1 MIVSGLRRATQE
13 KLDHILDEAECCR
26 ALALACED
34 ETRAFRRRCEN
45 GSIVSPA
52 HGAFARTIY
61 WESLNPREKALHIIR
76 AEAARHPSWIFRSHC
91 AALIWGLDV
100 PYPLLDTTSIIA
112 ARPPRPCIIAARR
125 PSPRDEIES
134 VDGIKVTSFWQTVS
148 ECLREAP
155 FSYGL
160 AIADS
165 ALRRTNQTR
174 ANLMSH
180 LEKTRGYPGIRQA
193 RFIAS
198 YADGRSENG
207 GESRVR
213 AFFIAHGYPIPEL
226 QVDLPNPI
234 EPARPFRVDYYWE
247 LSHLLRI
254 AGEFD
259 GKQKYQDPAMLRD
272 KTIVDSLIE
281 ERQRESRLTLLGIP
295 VLRFTYED
303 LSQPARLDRL
313 LKASG
318 ISPDRDAAQRWRDQ
332 WRAVTHTRC

>member
-13 KLDHILDEAECCR
+13 KLDHILDEAECYR

-34 ETRAFRRRCEN
+34 EARAFRRRCEN
-45 GSIVSPA
+45 GSVVSPA

-125 PSPRDEIES
+125 PSLRDEIES

-207 GESRVR
+207 EESRVR

-254 AGEFD
+254 AGGVRRKAEVPRPRHASR
-259 GKQKYQDPAMLRD
+259 QDHRGL
-272 KTIVDSLIE
+272 
-281 ERQRESRLTLLGIP
+281 
-295 VLRFTYED
+295 
-303 LSQPARLDRL
+303 
-313 LKASG
+313 
-318 ISPDRDAAQRWRDQ
+318 PDRRAAARIALNAAWHS
-332 WRAVTHTRC
+332 RAEIHLRRPFATRAP